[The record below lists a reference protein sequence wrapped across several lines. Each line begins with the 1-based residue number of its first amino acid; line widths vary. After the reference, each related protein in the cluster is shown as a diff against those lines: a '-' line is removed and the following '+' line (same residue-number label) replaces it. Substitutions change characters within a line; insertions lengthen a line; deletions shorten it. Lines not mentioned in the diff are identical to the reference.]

1 MRIFAV
7 LAAIAM
13 MSVPNVAAAKD
24 KVDPRL
30 QSMVACRALTDGTAR
45 LQCYD
50 QAMLAL
56 NQAVEQGELRVESKR
71 GPRVLGGIVKASGQE
86 GPNRFWMELDNGD
99 RWQLLPTTDRKRPP
113 QPGTRVKIR
122 KTMLD
127 SAYWVWGEGWSES
140 RARFVKPAS

>member
-13 MSVPNVAAAKD
+13 TSVPNVATAKD
-24 KVDPRL
+24 KLDPRL

-56 NQAVEQGELRVESKR
+56 NQAVEKGEVRVEATS
-71 GPRVLGGIVKASGQE
+71 GPRMLDGVVKASGKE
-86 GPNRFWMELDNGD
+86 GENRFWIEMENGD
-99 RWQLLPTTDRKRPP
+99 RWVLLPKTDRKRPP

-127 SAYWVWGEGWSES
+127 SAYWVSGEGWSES
-140 RARFVKPAS
+140 RARFVKAAS

>member
-1 MRIFAV
+1 MRWIIGV
-7 LAAIAM
+7 VGLIAL
-13 MSVPNVAAAKD
+13 SVANVVAAKD
-24 KVDPRL
+24 KPDPRL
-30 QSMVACRALTDGTAR
+30 QSMVACRALTDAAAR

-56 NQAVEQGELRVESKR
+56 NQAVEQGELRVEAKS
-71 GPRVLGGIVKASGQE
+71 GPRLLGGIVKASGQD

-127 SAYWVWGEGWSES
+127 SAYWVSGEGWSES